1 MVTRRNKKPNKRRYR
16 KRLSPVKRILR
27 GFKIGVM
34 VGIGT
39 VGVLSMSAGFIFLY
53 DLVTQAEVFSAQ
65 KIEIEGIRRLS
76 RANIFEQAKLKK
88 GVNIFSVNLPRARKR
103 LLGHPWIA
111 EAKISRIPPDGLKIA
126 LKEHSPVALIRL
138 DRTYIMNTE
147 GEIFKPW
154 TVSDPTQLP
163 KIDGLEFEDLY
174 VRGDDMSPPLKAIMD
189 IIGLGKRKNSVLP
202 NSKLSAIQVDRDSG
216 ITIYAYQNKT
226 EIKLGYGGYPGKYKI
241 LSTVLSYLNR
251 QSEFRAVRTIDLKK
265 MNRIVVNPIRAGAT
279 GKDKKEV

>member
-1 MVTRRNKKPNKRRYR
+1 MVTRQNRKPNKRRYR
-16 KRLSPVKRILR
+16 KRLSPIKRILR

-39 VGVLSMSAGFIFLY
+39 VGVLGMSAGFIFLY

-65 KIEIEGIRRLS
+65 KIEIKGIRRLS
-76 RANIFEQAKLKK
+76 RADIFEQAKLKK

-111 EAKISRIPPDGLKIA
+111 EAEISRIPPDRLNIV

-174 VRGDDMSPPLKAIMD
+174 VRGDEMSPPLKAVMD

-216 ITIYAYQNKT
+216 ITIYAYRNKT
-226 EIKLGYGGYPGKYKI
+226 EIKLGYGGYPEKYKI
-241 LSTVLSYLNR
+241 LSTVLSYLKR

-265 MNRIVVNPIRAGAT
+265 TNRIIVNPIKAGAT

>member
-1 MVTRRNKKPNKRRYR
+1 MVTRRNRKPNKRRYR

-27 GFKIGVM
+27 AFKIGVM
-34 VGIGT
+34 VGIGA
-39 VGVLSMSAGFIFLY
+39 VGVLGMSAGFIFLY

-65 KIEIEGIRRLS
+65 KIEIKGIRRLS
-76 RANIFEQAKLKK
+76 RADIFEQAQLKK
-88 GVNIFSVNLPRARKR
+88 GVNIFSVNLPLARKR
-103 LLGHPWIA
+103 LLNHPWIA
-111 EAKISRIPPDGLKIA
+111 EAKISRIPPDRLNIV
-126 LKEHSPVALIRL
+126 LKEHVPVALIRL

-163 KIDGLEFEDLY
+163 KIDGIEFEDLY
-174 VRGDDMSPPLKAIMD
+174 IRGDEMSPPLKAVMD
-189 IIGLGKRKNSVLP
+189 IIDLGKRKNSVLP

-226 EIKLGYGGYPGKYKI
+226 KIKLGYGGYPGKYKI
-241 LSTVLSYLNR
+241 LSTVLSYLKR

-265 MNRIVVNPIRAGAT
+265 TDRIVVNPIRAGAT

>member
-1 MVTRRNKKPNKRRYR
+1 VTRRNKKPNKRRYR

>member
-1 MVTRRNKKPNKRRYR
+1 MVTRRNRKPNKRRYR

-27 GFKIGVM
+27 AFKIGVM
-34 VGIGT
+34 VGIGA
-39 VGVLSMSAGFIFLY
+39 VGVLGMSAGFIFLY
-53 DLVTQAEVFSAQ
+53 DLVTQTEVFNAQ
-65 KIEIEGIRRLS
+65 KIGIEGIRRLS
-76 RANIFEQAKLKK
+76 RAVIFEQAKLKK

-103 LLGHPWIA
+103 LLNHPWIA
-111 EAKISRIPPDGLKIA
+111 EAEISRIPPDRLNIV

-163 KIDGLEFEDLY
+163 KIDGIEFEDLY
-174 VRGDDMSPPLKAIMD
+174 IRGDEMSPPLKAVMD
-189 IIGLGKRKNSVLP
+189 IIDLGKRKNSVLP
-202 NSKLSAIQVDRDSG
+202 NSKLSVIQVDRDSG

-226 EIKLGYGGYPGKYKI
+226 KIKLGYGGYPGKYKI
-241 LSTVLSYLNR
+241 LSTVLSYLKR

-265 MNRIVVNPIRAGAT
+265 TNRIVVNPIRAVAE

>member
-1 MVTRRNKKPNKRRYR
+1 
-16 KRLSPVKRILR
+16 
-27 GFKIGVM
+27 M

-39 VGVLSMSAGFIFLY
+39 VGVLGMSAGFIFLY

-65 KIEIEGIRRLS
+65 KIEIKGIRRLS
-76 RANIFEQAKLKK
+76 RADIFEQAKLKK

-111 EAKISRIPPDGLKIA
+111 EAEISRIPPDRLNIV

-174 VRGDDMSPPLKAIMD
+174 VRGDEMSPPLKAVMD

-216 ITIYAYQNKT
+216 ITIYAYRNKT
-226 EIKLGYGGYPGKYKI
+226 EIKLGYGGYPEKYKI
-241 LSTVLSYLNR
+241 LSTVLSYLKR

-265 MNRIVVNPIRAGAT
+265 TNRIIVNPIKAGAT

>member
-88 GVNIFSVNLPRARKR
+88 GVKIFSVNLPRARKR

>member
-16 KRLSPVKRILR
+16 NRLSPVKRILR

-34 VGIGT
+34 VGIGA
-39 VGVLSMSAGFIFLY
+39 VGVLGMSAGFIFLY
-53 DLVTQAEVFSAQ
+53 DLVTQAKVFSAQ
-65 KIEIEGIRRLS
+65 KIEIKGIRRLS
-76 RANIFEQAKLKK
+76 RADIFEQAKLKK

-111 EAKISRIPPDGLKIA
+111 EAEISRIPPDGLNIV
-126 LKEHSPVALIRL
+126 LKEHSPVALISL

-154 TVSDPTQLP
+154 TVSDPTRLP
-163 KIDGLEFEDLY
+163 KIDGLEYEDLY
-174 VRGDDMSPPLKAIMD
+174 VRGDEMSPPLKAVMD

-216 ITIYAYQNKT
+216 VTIYAYRNKT

-265 MNRIVVNPIRAGAT
+265 TNRIVVNPIRTDAI

>member
-1 MVTRRNKKPNKRRYR
+1 
-16 KRLSPVKRILR
+16 
-27 GFKIGVM
+27 M
-34 VGIGT
+34 VGIGA
-39 VGVLSMSAGFIFLY
+39 VGVLGMSAGFIFLY

-76 RANIFEQAKLKK
+76 RADIFEQAKLKK

-111 EAKISRIPPDGLKIA
+111 EAEISRIPPDRLNIV

-138 DRTYIMNTE
+138 DRTYIMNAA

-154 TVSDPTQLP
+154 TVSDPKQLP

-174 VRGDDMSPPLKAIMD
+174 IRGDEMSPPLKAVMD
-189 IIGLGKRKNSVLP
+189 IIDLGKRKNSVLP
-202 NSKLSAIQVDRDSG
+202 NRKLSVIQVDRDSG

-226 EIKLGYGGYPGKYKI
+226 KIKLGYGGYPEKYKI
-241 LSTVLSYLNR
+241 LSTVLSYLKR

-265 MNRIVVNPIRAGAT
+265 TDRIVVNPIRAGAT

>member
-1 MVTRRNKKPNKRRYR
+1 MVTRRNRKPNKRRYR

-27 GFKIGVM
+27 AFKIGVM
-34 VGIGT
+34 VGIVA
-39 VGVLSMSAGFIFLY
+39 VGVLGMSAGFIFLY

-76 RANIFEQAKLKK
+76 RADIFEQAKLKK
-88 GVNIFSVNLPRARKR
+88 GVNIFSVNLPHTRKR

-111 EAKISRIPPDGLKIA
+111 EAKISRIPPDRLNIV

-174 VRGDDMSPPLKAIMD
+174 VRGEEMSPPLKAVMD
-189 IIGLGKRKNSVLP
+189 IIDLGKRKNSILP

-216 ITIYAYQNKT
+216 ITIYAYRNKT

-251 QSEFRAVRTIDLKK
+251 QSEFRAFRTIDLKK
-265 MNRIVVNPIRAGAT
+265 TNRIVVNPIRAGAA

>member
-1 MVTRRNKKPNKRRYR
+1 MVTRRNRKPNKRRYR
-16 KRLSPVKRILR
+16 KRLSPIKRILR

-34 VGIGT
+34 VGIGA
-39 VGVLSMSAGFIFLY
+39 VGVLGMSAGFIFLY

-76 RANIFEQAKLKK
+76 RADIFEQAKLKK

-111 EAKISRIPPDGLKIA
+111 EAEISRIPPDRLNIV

-174 VRGDDMSPPLKAIMD
+174 VRGDEMSPPLKAVMD
-189 IIGLGKRKNSVLP
+189 IIDLGKRKNSVLP

-216 ITIYAYQNKT
+216 ITIYAYRNKT

-265 MNRIVVNPIRAGAT
+265 TNRIVVNPIRAEAE